1 MLPLHL
7 ERHARCIRSLQQ
19 ADQIVQLLST
29 RIRLEVGFHLRPQV
43 EVLKGH
49 RCSIESRLGHQL
61 GYRMLIRHHD
71 DSLSETQE
79 LAEPE

>member
-7 ERHARCIRSLQQ
+7 ARHARCIRSLQQ
-19 ADQIVQLLST
+19 ADQIVQLPST

-49 RCSIESRLGHQL
+49 RCSIETRL
-61 GYRMLIRHHD
+61 GYRHGHRMLIHHD
-71 DSLSETQE
+71 DSLSETLE
-79 LAEPE
+79 LPEPE